1 MPTPFLEFMMFT
13 SVATNFLLGSTKHEE
28 VVQHIEGVSPYH
40 MAYLKASFI
49 CRWKGVTYEPKSH
62 LNQNFV
68 RFTATARGWSTLQ

>member
-13 SVATNFLLGSTKHEE
+13 RKWFSTLR
-28 VVQHIEGVSPYH
+28 VGVSPYH